1 MLATMSEIDPRA
13 GVPPLDWSELGMNEP
28 LPTGT
33 VTLLLA
39 DVQGSTQLW
48 DSQPQEM
55 TAAIAKMDQTL
66 AELVGAHHGIRP
78 VEQGEGDS
86 FVIAFSRASDAVTC
100 ALALQRAPL
109 APLRLRIGVHTGEV
123 QLRDENNY
131 VGPAI
136 NRTARLRELAHG
148 GQTVLSGTT
157 GDLVADTLSDDA
169 WLTDLGTHALRDLPR
184 PERVVQL
191 CHPDLCNEF
200 PPLRKREAPG
210 MSGTQ
215 HLPAQLTSFVGR
227 ATEMDDVRSILAQ
240 SRLVTLTGAGGV
252 GKTRLAVQVAA
263 SVASDYADGI
273 CYVDLAPITDPDL
286 VPVTA
291 ARTLGLPDQPG
302 RAPEKSLLQFIGDR
316 HMLMVLDNCEHLL
329 DASAGLATALLAACP
344 RLKALATSR
353 EPIGVS
359 GEVIWRV
366 PSLSFE
372 GDAGRLFE
380 DRARHACP
388 DFCVN
393 DDNAAAVNEICR
405 RLDGMPLAI
414 ELAAARV
421 RALSPAEILAGLQD
435 RFRLLTGGSRTAVRR
450 QQTLQASVD
459 WSYALLTEPERILF
473 RRFGV
478 FMGGFDL
485 DACREVVC
493 DEDLA
498 PHQVLDVLALLIDK
512 SLVIAETVGG
522 ATRYRLLETIRQYAQ
537 ERLSESVEAIAVR
550 NRHRDHYTAMAAAL
564 DAPGEVSLELLL
576 DRAEADI
583 DNLRAAFA
591 WSRENLDADSAL
603 QLATSLLPLWLTRG
617 LPKEGSDWLDLG
629 LADADIGGADV
640 TPRAMARA
648 LADKAFLDNMR
659 DAESLARAQRSLAIA
674 RELDDPALLA
684 RTLTAC
690 GRLAAW
696 NSELA
701 RPYLSKA
708 ETLARAMGDRWR
720 LSQILYSQALTA
732 IVGAGDLDAAVAAA
746 TEGRDV
752 ADEVGDRGYSRGCR
766 FCLSIVPWVRGDI
779 AETEAQYRQL
789 MIEADAAHALIWQV
803 NARSYLCLTLAHGGQ
818 AAEGRAVALE
828 ALEGA
833 AEIGRYQEGVV
844 YAALAFA
851 ALAGGDVGGAVDAS
865 EAARERFGDRP
876 LAATTTKPS
885 AQVALARGDLASARR
900 FAEED
905 VASAVG
911 WFTVEALTTR
921 ARVALAEN
929 EPGQAE
935 RDAHD
940 ALTRAVDTGIHSLVP
955 DLLECLARLSH
966 LAGSHL
972 DAVRLFG
979 AAHAVRE
986 RTGIVRFRVYDAD
999 YAASVDAARRALSE
1013 KEFDDAWA
1021 AGAALSMDEAIT
1033 YARRGRGERKRPP
1046 SGWDSLTPAECDVV
1060 RLVSEGLANKDIGD
1074 RLFISPRTVQTH
1086 LTHVYGKLGLTSRM
1100 QLAQEASRRSVA
1112 D

>member
-1 MLATMSEIDPRA
+1 MSEVDPRA
-13 GVPPLDWSELGMNEP
+13 DVPPLDWSELAMNEP

-48 DSQPQEM
+48 DAQPQEM
-55 TAAIAKMDQTL
+55 TAAIAKLDQTL
-66 AELVGAHHGIRP
+66 GELVRTHHGIRP

-86 FVIAFSRASDAVTC
+86 FVIAFSRASDAAAC

-123 QLRDENNY
+123 QLRDDNNY

-157 GDLVADTLSDDA
+157 GDLVADSLADDV

-184 PERVVQL
+184 PERVLQL

-200 PPLRKREAPG
+200 PPLRKRDTVIA
-210 MSGTQ
+210 Q
-215 HLPAQLTSFVGR
+215 RLPAQLTSFVGR
-227 ATEMDDVRSILAQ
+227 DTEMGDVQSILARN
-240 SRLVTLTGAGGV
+240 RLVTLTGAGGV
-252 GKTRLAVQVAA
+252 GKTRLAVQIAA
-263 SVASDYADGI
+263 AIAGDYADGI

-286 VPVTA
+286 VPITA
-291 ARTLGLPDQPG
+291 ARTLGLPDHPG
-302 RAPEKSLLQFIGDR
+302 RSPEKSLLQFVGDR

-329 DASAGLATALLAACP
+329 DASAALITALLAACP
-344 RLKALATSR
+344 RLTALATSR

-372 GDAGRLFE
+372 GDAARLFE
-380 DRARHACP
+380 DRAHHAHP
-388 DFCVN
+388 GFSVN

-421 RALSPAEILAGLQD
+421 RALSPNEILAGLQD

-459 WSYALLTEPERILF
+459 WSHALLTEPERTLF
-473 RRFGV
+473 RRLGV

-485 DACREVVC
+485 DACRQVVC

-512 SLVIAETVGG
+512 SLVIAESLGS

-537 ERLSESVEAIAVR
+537 ERLSASAEAITVR
-550 NRHRDHYTAMAAAL
+550 DRHRDHYTAMAAAL
-564 DAPGEVSLELLL
+564 DAPGRTSLELLL
-576 DRAEADI
+576 DQAEAEI

-591 WSRENLDADSAL
+591 WSRENFDTDSAL

-629 LADADIGGADV
+629 LADADARGAHV
-640 TPRAMARA
+640 TPRAMARG

-696 NSELA
+696 NPELA
-701 RPYLSKA
+701 RPYLSEA
-708 ETLARAMGDRWR
+708 EALARAMGDRWR

-766 FCLSIVPWVRGDI
+766 FCLSVVPWVRGDI
-779 AETEAQYRQL
+779 AEAENQLRQL
-789 MIEADAAHALIWQV
+789 MVEADEAHALIWQV
-803 NARSYLCLTLAHGGQ
+803 NARSYLCLVLAHSAQ

-828 ALEGA
+828 ALDGA

-851 ALAGGDVGGAVDAS
+851 DLAGGDIDAAVDAS
-865 EAARERFGDRP
+865 AAARERFGDRP

-900 FAEED
+900 FAEDD

-911 WFTVEALTTR
+911 WFMVEALTTR
-921 ARVALAEN
+921 ARVALAED

-935 RDAHD
+935 RDVHD
-940 ALTRAVDTGIHSLVP
+940 ALMRAVETGIHSLVP
-955 DLLECLARLSH
+955 DLLECLARLTH

-972 DAVRLFG
+972 DAARLFG

-986 RTGIVRFRVYDAD
+986 RTGIVRFRVYDAEYD
-999 YAASVDAARRALSE
+999 ASVLATRQALTE

-1021 AGAALSMDEAIT
+1021 AGAALSMDEAIA

-1046 SGWDSLTPAECDVV
+1046 SGWDSLTPTERDVV
-1060 RLVSEGLANKDIGD
+1060 RLVSEGLGNKDIGD

-1086 LTHVYGKLGLTSRM
+1086 LTHVYAKLGLTSRM
-1100 QLAQEASRRSVA
+1100 QLAQEATRRSVL

>member
-1 MLATMSEIDPRA
+1 MLATMSEVDPRVD
-13 GVPPLDWSELGMNEP
+13 VPPLDWSELAMNEP

-55 TAAIAKMDQTL
+55 TAAIAKLDHTL
-66 AELVGAHHGIRP
+66 GALVRAHHGIRP

-86 FVIAFSRASDAVTC
+86 FVVAFSRASDAVAC

-157 GDLVADTLSDDA
+157 GDLVADSLADDV

-184 PERVVQL
+184 PERVLQL

-200 PPLRKREAPG
+200 PPLRKRDTVVA
-210 MSGTQ
+210 Q
-215 HLPAQLTSFVGR
+215 RLPAQLTSFVGR
-227 ATEMDDVRSILAQ
+227 DTEMGDVRSLLARN
-240 SRLVTLTGAGGV
+240 RLVTLTGAGGV
-252 GKTRLAVQVAA
+252 GKTRLAVQVAG
-263 SVASDYADGI
+263 SVADDYADGI

-286 VPVTA
+286 VAVTA

-302 RAPEKSLLQFIGDR
+302 RSPEKSLLQFIGDR

-329 DASAGLATALLAACP
+329 DASALLTTALLAACP
-344 RLKALATSR
+344 RLTALATSR

-372 GDAGRLFE
+372 GDAARLFR
-380 DRARHACP
+380 DRAAQARP
-388 DFCVN
+388 GFTV
-393 DDNAAAVNEICR
+393 DDGNAAAVGEICR

-421 RALSPAEILAGLQD
+421 RALSPNEILAGLQD

-459 WSYALLTEPERILF
+459 WSHALLTEPERTLF
-473 RRFGV
+473 RRLGV
-478 FMGGFDL
+478 FMGRFDL
-485 DACREVVC
+485 DACREVAC

-512 SLVIAETVGG
+512 SLVIAESVGG
-522 ATRYRLLETIRQYAQ
+522 AMRYRLLETIRQYAQ
-537 ERLSESVEAIAVR
+537 ERLSESAEAVAVR
-550 NRHRDHYTAMAAAL
+550 DRHRDHYTAMAAAL
-564 DAPGEVSLELLL
+564 DAPGEVSLKLLL
-576 DRAEADI
+576 DRAQTEI

-591 WSRENLDADSAL
+591 WSRENLDIDSAL
-603 QLATSLLPLWLTRG
+603 LLATSLQPLWLTRG
-617 LPKEGSDWLDLG
+617 GLKEGSDWLDAG
-629 LADADIGGADV
+629 LAEAGTSSAEV
-640 TPRAMARA
+640 TPQAMARA

-659 DAESLARAQRSLAIA
+659 DPESLARAQRSLAIA
-674 RELDDPALLA
+674 RQLDDPVLLA

-696 NSELA
+696 NAELA
-701 RPYLSKA
+701 EPYLSEA
-708 ETLARAMGDRWR
+708 EELTRAMGDRWR
-720 LSQILYSQALTA
+720 LAQILYSKALTA
-732 IVGAGDLDAAVAAA
+732 TVGTGDPAAAVAAA
-746 TEGRDV
+746 TEGYEL
-752 ADEVGDRGYSRGCR
+752 ADAIGDQGYSRGCR
-766 FCLSIVPWVRGDI
+766 WCLIGAQWVFGEVTG
-779 AETEAQYRQL
+779 AAAQLREL
-789 MIEADAAHALIWQV
+789 MNEADAAHALIWQV
-803 NARSYLCLTLAHGGQ
+803 SARERLGHVLAHTGQ
-818 AAEGRAVALE
+818 PDEGRSLAFDALD
-828 ALEGA
+828 GA
-833 AEIGRYQEGVV
+833 AEIGRYMEGVV
-844 YAALAFA
+844 YSSLAFA
-851 ALAGGDVGGAVDAS
+851 ALAADDIDAATDVS
-865 EAARERFGDRP
+865 EAARERFGAWP
-876 LAATTTKPS
+876 LASTTAKPWT
-885 AQVALARGDLASARR
+885 QVALARGDLTSARR

-905 VASAVG
+905 VATGAG
-911 WFTVEALTTR
+911 WFTVQALTNR

-929 EPGQAE
+929 EPGKAVGDVHE
-935 RDAHD
+935 
-940 ALTRAVDTGIHSLVP
+940 ALTRAAELRAHLFVP
-955 DLLECLARLSH
+955 DLLECLARLVGD
-966 LAGSHL
+966 AGSHL
-972 DAVRLFG
+972 EAARLFG
-979 AAHAVRE
+979 AAHAVRD

-999 YAASVDAARRALSE
+999 YASSVEATRQALSDN
-1013 KEFDDAWA
+1013 EFDDAWA
-1021 AGAALSMDEAIT
+1021 AGAALSTDEAIA

-1046 SGWDSLTPAECDVV
+1046 SGWDSLTPTERDVV
-1060 RLVSEGLANKDIGD
+1060 SLVSEGLANKDIGD

-1086 LTHVYGKLGLTSRM
+1086 LTHVYAKLGLTSRM
-1100 QLAQEASRRSVA
+1100 QLAQEAIRRSVI